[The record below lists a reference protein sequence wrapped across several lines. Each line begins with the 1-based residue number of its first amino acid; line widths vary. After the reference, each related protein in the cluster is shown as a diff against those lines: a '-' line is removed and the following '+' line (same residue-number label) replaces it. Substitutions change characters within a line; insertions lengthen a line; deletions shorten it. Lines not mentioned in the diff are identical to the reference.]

1 MEQENINEDYD
12 PSDIYSRKSDKKDR
26 DFKPGFM
33 KRGATTEITMG
44 SQKFTVVDPTI
55 VDSMIQQIYQLQNMN
70 SHLKEQARLQ
80 NIKITE
86 LVQKVNEQSQRINKI
101 VADISKNSWRDNGL
115 S

>member
-12 PSDIYSRKSDKKDR
+12 ASDIYSRPKAKADKN
-26 DFKPGFM
+26 FNPSFM

-44 SQKFTVVDPTI
+44 SEKFTVIDPTI
-55 VDSMIQQIYQLQNMN
+55 IDSMIQQIYQLQNIN
-70 SHLKEQARLQ
+70 SQLKEQARLQ
-80 NIKITE
+80 NVKITE

-101 VADISKNSWRDNGL
+101 VADISKNSWRDNGF